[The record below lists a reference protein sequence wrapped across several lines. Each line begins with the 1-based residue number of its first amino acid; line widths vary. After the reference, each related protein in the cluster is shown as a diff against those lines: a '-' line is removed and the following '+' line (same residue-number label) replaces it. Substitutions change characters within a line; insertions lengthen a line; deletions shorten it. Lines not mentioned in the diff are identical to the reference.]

1 MQDKNIVK
9 NNHSNGY
16 LNDNQTVDNSK
27 ALTKF
32 TTGYKDIK
40 LVRYYYQIEEKIIYL
55 WYYYCIFVYK
65 MYSLIL
71 LSL

>member
-16 LNDNQTVDNSK
+16 SNDNQTVDNSK
-27 ALTKF
+27 SLTKF

-55 WYYYCIFVYK
+55 
-65 MYSLIL
+65 
-71 LSL
+71 

>member
-16 LNDNQTVDNSK
+16 LNDKQTVDNSK
-27 ALTKF
+27 SLTEF
-32 TTGYKDIK
+32 TIGYKDIK

-55 WYYYCIFVYK
+55 
-65 MYSLIL
+65 
-71 LSL
+71 

>member
-9 NNHSNGY
+9 NNHNNGY

-55 WYYYCIFVYK
+55 
-65 MYSLIL
+65 
-71 LSL
+71 